1 MKKFLFTLAALLMAG
16 SAFAGNVYIPDTEFT
31 EDQIGKVQL
40 LPVYLVL
47 DNEYVNGW
55 DFTFEYPE
63 GLTVGTLKKNNAVL
77 NQTAAINEDGDEE
90 TVSVV
95 LNGDAYHNIGA
106 IIQGGYWDP
115 DGDGVY
121 ELYGAVKIGP
131 TGEFKLYEIRV
142 TPTEEFKGGDIT
154 ITWMYSGGF
163 DNRNGQPKCQDSGV
177 TTVHL
182 TAPSVPE
189 EPKDLTGTIE
199 YSEPTEDGKIT
210 FTYTGEEDVTM
221 TVNGEAYNGEEIQLV
236 EGDNAFEVVVEAEG
250 YNTIKADFT
259 FSWTAPVVT
268 PDLPGYIIIGAPA
281 TDGTFYVNYLT
292 GDYDGPYTMVV
303 TINGEVVEPIVEGTY
318 AAVEGENVVVVTI
331 SAPGYNDK
339 VATNTFN
346 YHYPTTAPAPE
357 FVWNAETFTMEAVC
371 EGHEVILYMN
381 GTEVANPYTVEQT
394 AEEQVIT
401 FSAMTVAADEDN
413 NSAVVSYEPVVVPAK
428 AEVEYTAVP
437 VVNVEITDDAY
448 IFTAVGDGDVVL
460 YVDDA
465 EVSNPYTVA
474 RPEAGDDAIAV
485 YVYATAQEPGKEMSQ
500 SDVERVVVEPKE
512 GEPADP
518 HKTGVWIVTINKDGG
533 EEWKEMMWDDGD
545 YTSIVRFEYGIYGTF
560 PYNPALSMEENDAMR
575 PNVSYYIVV
584 DGIRYGAN
592 ADGTLTVLGEA
603 LNNPLYEG
611 ENLYVLEHAVG
622 RVYQMGVAF
631 DPENDNMY
639 VYAAVAAYTDV
650 EEMNAAK
657 TVAGVRY
664 FNMAGQEMQKA
675 EGMTIV
681 VTTYTDGTT
690 SAVKVMK

>member
-115 DGDGVY
+115 DDDGVY

-182 TAPSVPE
+182 TAPATPEPEVTEKPVITSVVDE
-189 EPKDLTGTIE
+189 EAQT
-199 YSEPTEDGKIT
+199 
-210 FTYTGEEDVTM
+210 
-221 TVNGEAYNGEEIQLV
+221 
-236 EGDNAFEVVVEAEG
+236 
-250 YNTIKADFT
+250 
-259 FSWTAPVVT
+259 
-268 PDLPGYIIIGAPA
+268 
-281 TDGTFYVNYLT
+281 
-292 GDYDGPYTMVV
+292 V
-303 TINGEVVEPIVEGTY
+303 TIT
-318 AAVEGENVVVVTI
+318 
-331 SAPGYNDK
+331 
-339 VATNTFN
+339 ATG
-346 YHYPTTAPAPE
+346 A
-357 FVWNAETFTMEAVC
+357 
-371 EGHEVILYMN
+371 GEVILYN
-381 GTEVANPYTVEQT
+381 DDVEVARGEGVAEYVVPFTEDPEGEEMGFSATAQEPGKEVSEYAVATVEIPGKPVT
-394 AEEQVIT
+394 PPEPEVTEKPVIT
-401 FSAMTVAADEDN
+401 VVVDEEAQTVTITATGAGEVILYNDDVEVARGEGVAEYVVPFTEDPEGEEMGFSATAQEPGKEVSEYAVATVEIPGKP
-413 NSAVVSYEPVVVPAK
+413 VTPPEP
-428 AEVEYTAVP
+428 EVTAVP
-437 VVNVEITDDAY
+437 EVNVNVTEDAV
-448 IFTAVGDGDVVL
+448 IITAVGDGEVVL
-460 YVDDA
+460 YVNEEA
-465 EVSNPYTVA
+465 VENPYTIA
-474 RPEAGDDAIAV
+474 RPEAGEEAV
-485 YVYATAQEPGKEMSQ
+485 TYYVYATAQEPGKEMSE
-500 SDVERVVVEPKE
+500 SELMPVVVEPKA
-512 GEPADP
+512 GETPSDP
-518 HKTGVWIVTINKDGG
+518 HMTGVWIVTINKDNG
-533 EEWKEMMWDDGD
+533 EEWKEMAYDDGD
-545 YTSIVRFEYGIYGTF
+545 YTSIVRMEYDTYGTF
-560 PYNPALSMEENDAMR
+560 PYNPALTMEENDAMR
-575 PNVSYYIVV
+575 PNVRYYIVI
-584 DGIRYGAN
+584 DGVRYGA
-592 ADGTLTVLGEA
+592 AEDGTLTVLGEA

-611 ENLYVLEHAVG
+611 ENFYVLEHAVG
-622 RVYQMGVAF
+622 RVYQMGVAN
-631 DPENDNMY
+631 DPETNSMY

>member
-55 DFTFEYPE
+55 DFVFEYPE
-63 GLTVGTLKKNNAVL
+63 GLTVGSLKKNNAVL

-189 EPKDLTGTIE
+189 PEV
-199 YSEPTEDGKIT
+199 TEKPVIT
-210 FTYTGEEDVTM
+210 
-221 TVNGEAYNGEEIQLV
+221 
-236 EGDNAFEVVVEAEG
+236 VVVDEEAQ
-250 YNTIKADFT
+250 T
-259 FSWTAPVVT
+259 
-268 PDLPGYIIIGAPA
+268 
-281 TDGTFYVNYLT
+281 
-292 GDYDGPYTMVV
+292 V
-303 TINGEVVEPIVEGTY
+303 TIT
-318 AAVEGENVVVVTI
+318 
-331 SAPGYNDK
+331 
-339 VATNTFN
+339 ATG
-346 YHYPTTAPAPE
+346 A
-357 FVWNAETFTMEAVC
+357 
-371 EGHEVILYMN
+371 GEVILYN
-381 GTEVANPYTVEQT
+381 DDVEVARGEGV
-394 AEEQVIT
+394 AE
-401 FSAMTVAADEDN
+401 
-413 NSAVVSYEPVVVPAK
+413 YVVP
-428 AEVEYTAVP
+428 
-437 VVNVEITDDAY
+437 
-448 IFTAVGDGDVVL
+448 FTED
-460 YVDDA
+460 
-465 EVSNPYTVA
+465 
-474 RPEAGDDAIAV
+474 PEGEEMGFS
-485 YVYATAQEPGKEMSQ
+485 ATAQEPGKEVSEYAVATVEIPGKPVTPPEPEVTAVPEVNVNVTEDAVIITAVGDGEVVLYVNDEAVENPYTIARPEAGEEAVTYYVYATAQETGKEMSE
-500 SDVERVVVEPKE
+500 SEVMPVVVEPKA
-512 GEPADP
+512 GETPSDP
-518 HKTGVWIVTINKDGG
+518 HMTGVWIVTLDKNGN
-533 EEWKEMMWDDGD
+533 EVWKEMAYDDGD
-545 YTSIVRFEYGIYGTF
+545 YTSIVRFEYGDYGTF
-560 PYNPALSMEENDAMR
+560 PYDPALTMEENDAMR
-575 PNVSYYIVV
+575 PNVSYFIVM
-584 DGIRYGAN
+584 DGVRYGA
-592 ADGTLTVLGEA
+592 AEDGTLTVLGEA

-611 ENLYVLEHAVG
+611 ENLYVLEHSVG
-622 RVYQMGVAF
+622 RVYQMGVAI
-631 DPENDNMY
+631 DPETNNMY

>member
-55 DFTFEYPE
+55 DFVFEYPE
-63 GLTVGTLKKNNAVL
+63 GLTVGSLKKNNAVL

-182 TAPSVPE
+182 TAPATPEPEVTEKPVITSVVDE
-189 EPKDLTGTIE
+189 EAQT
-199 YSEPTEDGKIT
+199 
-210 FTYTGEEDVTM
+210 
-221 TVNGEAYNGEEIQLV
+221 
-236 EGDNAFEVVVEAEG
+236 
-250 YNTIKADFT
+250 
-259 FSWTAPVVT
+259 
-268 PDLPGYIIIGAPA
+268 
-281 TDGTFYVNYLT
+281 
-292 GDYDGPYTMVV
+292 V
-303 TINGEVVEPIVEGTY
+303 TIT
-318 AAVEGENVVVVTI
+318 
-331 SAPGYNDK
+331 
-339 VATNTFN
+339 ATG
-346 YHYPTTAPAPE
+346 A
-357 FVWNAETFTMEAVC
+357 
-371 EGHEVILYMN
+371 GEVILYN
-381 GTEVANPYTVEQT
+381 DDVEVARGEGVAEYVVPFTEDPEGEEMGFSATAQEPGKEVSEYAVATVEIPGKPVT
-394 AEEQVIT
+394 PP
-401 FSAMTVAADEDN
+401 
-413 NSAVVSYEPVVVPAK
+413 EP
-428 AEVEYTAVP
+428 EVTAVP
-437 VVNVEITDDAY
+437 EVNVNVTEDAV
-448 IFTAVGDGDVVL
+448 IITAVGDGEVVL
-460 YVDDA
+460 YVNEEA
-465 EVSNPYTVA
+465 VENPYTIA
-474 RPEAGDDAIAV
+474 RPEAGEEAV
-485 YVYATAQEPGKEMSQ
+485 TYYVYATAQEPGKEMSE
-500 SDVERVVVEPKE
+500 SELMPVVVEPKE

-518 HKTGVWIVTINKDGG
+518 HKTGVWIVTINKDNG
-533 EEWKEMMWDDGD
+533 EEWKEMAYDDGD
-545 YTSIVRFEYGIYGTF
+545 YTSIVRMEYDTYGTF
-560 PYNPALSMEENDAMR
+560 PYNPALTMEENDAMR
-575 PNVSYYIVV
+575 PNVRYYIVI
-584 DGIRYGAN
+584 DGVRYGA
-592 ADGTLTVLGEA
+592 AEDGTLTVLGEA

-611 ENLYVLEHAVG
+611 ENFYVLEHAVG
-622 RVYQMGVAF
+622 RVYQMGVAN
-631 DPENDNMY
+631 DPETNSMY

>member
-55 DFTFEYPE
+55 DFVFEYPE
-63 GLTVGTLKKNNAVL
+63 GLTVGSLKKNNAVL

-115 DGDGVY
+115 DEDGVY

-189 EPKDLTGTIE
+189 PEV
-199 YSEPTEDGKIT
+199 TEKPVIT
-210 FTYTGEEDVTM
+210 SVVDEEAQT
-221 TVNGEAYNGEEIQLV
+221 
-236 EGDNAFEVVVEAEG
+236 
-250 YNTIKADFT
+250 
-259 FSWTAPVVT
+259 
-268 PDLPGYIIIGAPA
+268 
-281 TDGTFYVNYLT
+281 
-292 GDYDGPYTMVV
+292 V
-303 TINGEVVEPIVEGTY
+303 TIT
-318 AAVEGENVVVVTI
+318 
-331 SAPGYNDK
+331 
-339 VATNTFN
+339 ATG
-346 YHYPTTAPAPE
+346 A
-357 FVWNAETFTMEAVC
+357 
-371 EGHEVILYMN
+371 GEVILYN
-381 GTEVANPYTVEQT
+381 DDVEVARGEGVAEYVVPFTEDPEGEEMGFSATAQEPGKEVSEYAVATVEIPGKPVT
-394 AEEQVIT
+394 PP
-401 FSAMTVAADEDN
+401 
-413 NSAVVSYEPVVVPAK
+413 EP
-428 AEVEYTAVP
+428 EVTAVP
-437 VVNVEITDDAY
+437 EVNVNVTEDAV
-448 IFTAVGDGDVVL
+448 IITAVGDGEVVL
-460 YVDDA
+460 YVNEEA
-465 EVSNPYTVA
+465 VENPYTIA
-474 RPEAGDDAIAV
+474 RPEAGEEAV
-485 YVYATAQEPGKEMSQ
+485 TYYVYATAQEPGKEMSE
-500 SDVERVVVEPKE
+500 SELMPVVVEPKA
-512 GEPADP
+512 GETPSDP
-518 HKTGVWIVTINKDGG
+518 HMTGVWIVTINKDNG
-533 EEWKEMMWDDGD
+533 EEWKEMAYDDGD
-545 YTSIVRFEYGIYGTF
+545 YTSIVRMEYDTYGTF
-560 PYNPALSMEENDAMR
+560 PYNPALTMEENDAMR
-575 PNVSYYIVV
+575 PNVRYYIVI
-584 DGIRYGAN
+584 DGVRYGA
-592 ADGTLTVLGEA
+592 AEDGTLTVLGEA

-611 ENLYVLEHAVG
+611 ENFYVLEHAVG
-622 RVYQMGVAF
+622 RVYQMGVAI
-631 DPENDNMY
+631 DPETNNMY

-664 FNMAGQEMQKA
+664 FNMAGQEMQQA

-681 VTTYTDGTT
+681 VVTYTNGTT
-690 SAVKVMK
+690 SAIKVMK

>member
-1 MKKFLFTLAALLMAG
+1 MKKFLFTLATLLMAS
-16 SAFAGNVYIPDTEFT
+16 SAFATNVYIPDTEFT
-31 EDQIGKVQL
+31 ADQIGKVQL

-55 DFTFEYPE
+55 DFTFTYPE
-63 GLTVGTLKKNNAVL
+63 GLTIGTLKKNNAVL

-115 DGDGVY
+115 DEDGVY

-142 TPTEEFKGGDIT
+142 TPTEAFTGGDIL

-182 TAPSVPE
+182 TAPATPEPEVTEKPVITSVVDE
-189 EPKDLTGTIE
+189 EAQT
-199 YSEPTEDGKIT
+199 
-210 FTYTGEEDVTM
+210 
-221 TVNGEAYNGEEIQLV
+221 
-236 EGDNAFEVVVEAEG
+236 
-250 YNTIKADFT
+250 
-259 FSWTAPVVT
+259 
-268 PDLPGYIIIGAPA
+268 
-281 TDGTFYVNYLT
+281 
-292 GDYDGPYTMVV
+292 V
-303 TINGEVVEPIVEGTY
+303 TIT
-318 AAVEGENVVVVTI
+318 
-331 SAPGYNDK
+331 
-339 VATNTFN
+339 ATG
-346 YHYPTTAPAPE
+346 A
-357 FVWNAETFTMEAVC
+357 
-371 EGHEVILYMN
+371 GEVILYN
-381 GTEVANPYTVEQT
+381 DDVEVARGEGVAEYVVPFTEDPEGEEMGFSATAQEPGKEVSEYAVATVEIPGKPVT
-394 AEEQVIT
+394 PP
-401 FSAMTVAADEDN
+401 
-413 NSAVVSYEPVVVPAK
+413 EP
-428 AEVEYTAVP
+428 EVTAVP
-437 VVNVEITDDAY
+437 EVNVNVTEDAV
-448 IFTAVGDGDVVL
+448 IITAVGDGEVVL
-460 YVDDA
+460 YVNEEA
-465 EVSNPYTVA
+465 VENPYTIA
-474 RPEAGDDAIAV
+474 RPEAGEEAV
-485 YVYATAQEPGKEMSQ
+485 TYYVYATAQEPGKEMSE
-500 SDVERVVVEPKE
+500 SELMPVVVEPKA
-512 GEPADP
+512 GETPSDP
-518 HKTGVWIVTINKDGG
+518 HMTGVWIVTINKDNG
-533 EEWKEMMWDDGD
+533 EEWKEMAYDDGD
-545 YTSIVRFEYGIYGTF
+545 YTSIVRMEYDTYGTF
-560 PYNPALSMEENDAMR
+560 PYNPALTMEENDAMR

-611 ENLYVLEHAVG
+611 DNLYVLEHAVG

>member
-55 DFTFEYPE
+55 DFVFEYPE
-63 GLTVGTLKKNNAVL
+63 GLTVGSLKKNNAVL

-189 EPKDLTGTIE
+189 PEV
-199 YSEPTEDGKIT
+199 TEKPVIT
-210 FTYTGEEDVTM
+210 SVVDEEAQT
-221 TVNGEAYNGEEIQLV
+221 
-236 EGDNAFEVVVEAEG
+236 
-250 YNTIKADFT
+250 
-259 FSWTAPVVT
+259 
-268 PDLPGYIIIGAPA
+268 
-281 TDGTFYVNYLT
+281 
-292 GDYDGPYTMVV
+292 V
-303 TINGEVVEPIVEGTY
+303 TIT
-318 AAVEGENVVVVTI
+318 
-331 SAPGYNDK
+331 
-339 VATNTFN
+339 ATG
-346 YHYPTTAPAPE
+346 A
-357 FVWNAETFTMEAVC
+357 
-371 EGHEVILYMN
+371 GEVILYN
-381 GTEVANPYTVEQT
+381 DDVEVARGEGV
-394 AEEQVIT
+394 AE
-401 FSAMTVAADEDN
+401 
-413 NSAVVSYEPVVVPAK
+413 YVVP
-428 AEVEYTAVP
+428 
-437 VVNVEITDDAY
+437 
-448 IFTAVGDGDVVL
+448 FTED
-460 YVDDA
+460 
-465 EVSNPYTVA
+465 
-474 RPEAGDDAIAV
+474 PEGEEMGFS
-485 YVYATAQEPGKEMSQ
+485 ATAQEPGKEVSEYAVATVEIPGKPVTPPEPEVTAVPEVNVNVTEDAVIITAVGDGEVVLYVNDEAVENPYTIARPEAGEEAVTYYVYATAQETGKEMSE
-500 SDVERVVVEPKE
+500 SEVMPVVVEPKA
-512 GEPADP
+512 GETPSDP
-518 HKTGVWIVTINKDGG
+518 HMTGVWIVTINKDNG
-533 EEWKEMMWDDGD
+533 EEWKEMAYDDGD
-545 YTSIVRFEYGIYGTF
+545 YTSIVRMEYDTYGTF
-560 PYNPALSMEENDAMR
+560 PYNPALTMEENDAMR
-575 PNVSYYIVV
+575 PNVRYYIVI
-584 DGIRYGAN
+584 DGVRYGA
-592 ADGTLTVLGEA
+592 AEDGTLTVLGEA

-611 ENLYVLEHAVG
+611 ENFYVLEHAVG
-622 RVYQMGVAF
+622 RVYQMGVAV
-631 DPENDNMY
+631 DPETNNMY

-690 SAVKVMK
+690 SAVKVVK